1 MGILV
6 EKVLP
11 PFKQYINMN
20 KLYVGALCMIWFLT
34 MSCNSALQSFKKG
47 ERRFKAGEY
56 QLAIENY
63 EKAKAQNFAP
73 ARVNSAIAAAY
84 RLSNRIEKAAPYYQ
98 EAISAG
104 SREDSVQ
111 FFYAYALKS
120 QGKYKEAAA
129 QFEQYDKTGRNLKN
143 KALARKELE
152 NLPKLEQILAEK
164 TFYEIENLSLLNTT
178 ASEYSPALQNENLVF
193 SSSRKEKVYKATGT
207 GFDGLYTYA
216 IKADSAGANQI
227 KPFSDKI
234 GIENVN
240 EASPTFSKDGK
251 TMIFARGNTGKRKGS
266 QDVDLYISRQKDD
279 QWTEPELLAVSDPEA
294 WDACPA
300 LSTDGKTLYFASN
313 RKNTLGGIDLYRAT
327 ADGSGRFGRVVNMGS
342 EINTAGN
349 EMFPYVSDDGRLFF
363 SSDGHPGLGR
373 LDLFVATRK
382 EGVIDIKNM
391 GVPMNSTAD
400 DFGIVFKDAI
410 SGYFSSD
417 REGGKGNDDIYSFMD
432 KIPDY
437 KIVNYFLAGVTVTRD
452 PQNKE
457 EVILG
462 NTKIRFMEGN
472 TVIGET
478 TTAED
483 GAFKFKVQESKN
495 YTIIAEK
502 PTYFTK
508 REFFSMSGRTIPQE
522 LLVKPVTDTTFN
534 IKVPLDKEEVNKV
547 FVIENIY
554 YDLNKDFIRADAAEE
569 LDKLVDF
576 LKDNP
581 AIKIELSS
589 HTDVRATDKYNQDLS
604 QRRANSAVKY
614 LIENGVEATRITA
627 KGYGE
632 SSLLVKDAQTEEEHQ
647 KNRRTEIKI
656 LEIGTR

>member
-1 MGILV
+1 
-6 EKVLP
+6 
-11 PFKQYINMN
+11 
-20 KLYVGALCMIWFLT
+20 

-47 ERRFKAGEY
+47 EKRFKAGEY
-56 QLAIENY
+56 QVAIENY
-63 EKAKAQNFAP
+63 EKAKAKNFAP
-73 ARVNSAIAAAY
+73 ARVNSAIAASY

-98 EAISAG
+98 QAIAAG
-104 SREDSVQ
+104 SKEDSVQ
-111 FFYAYALKS
+111 FYYAYALKS
-120 QGKYKEAAA
+120 QGKYKEAAD
-129 QFEQYDKTGRNLKN
+129 QFEQYNKTGKNLKN
-143 KALARKELE
+143 KALARKEIE
-152 NLPKLEQILAEK
+152 NLPKVQQILDEK

-178 ASEYSPALQNENLVF
+178 ASEYSPALQNENLIF

-207 GFDGLYTYA
+207 GFDGLYTYTL
-216 IKADSAGANQI
+216 KSDSAGSNEI

-234 GIENVN
+234 NLENVN

-251 TMIFARGNTGKRKGS
+251 TMIFARGNTGKKKGS
-266 QDVDLYISRQKDD
+266 QDVDLYISRFKDN
-279 QWTEPELLAVSDPEA
+279 QWTEPELLSVSDPEA

-313 RKNTLGGIDLYRAT
+313 RKNSLGGIDLYRAT
-327 ADGSGRFGRVVNMGS
+327 ADGSGRFGRVTNMGA

-373 LDLFVATRK
+373 LDLFVANRK
-382 EGVIDIKNM
+382 EGVITVKNM
-391 GVPMNSTAD
+391 GVPMNSTSD
-400 DFGIVFKDAI
+400 DFGIVFKDALA
-410 SGYFSSD
+410 GYFSSD

-432 KIPDY
+432 KTPDY
-437 KIVNYFLAGVTVTRD
+437 KIVNYFLAGITVTRD
-452 PQNKE
+452 PQSKE

-472 TVIGET
+472 KIIGET

-502 PTYFTK
+502 STYFTR

-522 LLVKPVTDTTFN
+522 LLIKPVTDTTFN

-547 FVIENIY
+547 FVVDNIY
-554 YDLNKDFIRADAAEE
+554 YDLDQDKIRADAAEE

-581 AIKIELSS
+581 TIKIELGS
-589 HTDVRATDKYNQDLS
+589 HTDVRAADAYNMDLS

-614 LIENGVEATRITA
+614 LIDNGIQASRITA

-632 SSLLVKDAQTEEEHQ
+632 TRLIVQDAQTEEDHQ
-647 KNRRTEIKI
+647 RNRRTEIKI

>member
-1 MGILV
+1 
-6 EKVLP
+6 
-11 PFKQYINMN
+11 MN
-20 KLYVGALCMIWFLT
+20 KILIGALCLIMLLG

-47 ERRFKAGEY
+47 EKRFKAGEY
-56 QLAIENY
+56 QVAIENY
-63 EKAKAQNFAP
+63 EKAKAKNFAP
-73 ARVNSAIAAAY
+73 ARVNSAIAASY

-98 EAISAG
+98 QAIAAG
-104 SREDSVQ
+104 SKEDSVQ
-111 FFYAYALKS
+111 FYYAYALKS
-120 QGKYKEAAA
+120 QGKYKEAAE
-129 QFEQYDKTGRNLKN
+129 QFEQYNKTGKNLKN
-143 KALARKELE
+143 KALARKEIE
-152 NLPKLEQILAEK
+152 NLPKVQQILNDK
-164 TFYEIENLSLLNTT
+164 TFYEIENLSLLNST
-178 ASEYSPALQNENLVF
+178 ASEYSPALQNENLIF
-193 SSSRKEKVYKATGT
+193 SSSRKEKVYKATGA
-207 GFDGLYTYA
+207 GFDGLYSYA
-216 IKADSAGANQI
+216 LKSDSAGSNPI

-234 GIENVN
+234 NLENVN

-251 TMIFARGNTGKRKGS
+251 TMIFARGNTGKKKGS
-266 QDVDLYISRQKDD
+266 LDVDLYISRLKDG
-279 QWTEPELLAVSDPEA
+279 QWTEPELLSVSDPEA

-313 RKNTLGGIDLYRAT
+313 RKNSLGGIDLYRAT
-327 ADGSGRFGRVVNMGS
+327 ADGSGRFGRVVNMGP
-342 EINTAGN
+342 EINTAAN

-382 EGVIDIKNM
+382 EGVITVNNM
-391 GVPMNSTAD
+391 GVPMNSTSD
-400 DFGIVFKDAI
+400 DFGIVFKDAL

-432 KIPDY
+432 KTPDY
-437 KIVNYFLAGVTVTRD
+437 KIVNYFLAGITVTRD
-452 PQNKE
+452 PQSKE

-462 NTKIRFMEGN
+462 NTKIRFMEGDKM
-472 TVIGET
+472 IGET

-502 PTYFTK
+502 PTYFTR

-547 FVIENIY
+547 FVVDNIY
-554 YDLNKDFIRADAAEE
+554 YDLDQDKIRADAAEE

-581 AIKIELSS
+581 TIKIELGS
-589 HTDVRATDKYNQDLS
+589 HTDVRAPDAYNMDLS

-614 LIENGVEATRITA
+614 LIDSGIQANRITA

-632 SSLLVKDAQTEEEHQ
+632 TSLVVQDAQTEEEHQ
-647 KNRRTEIKI
+647 RNRRTEIKI

>member
-1 MGILV
+1 M
-6 EKVLP
+6 
-11 PFKQYINMN
+11 QYIPMN
-20 KLYVGALCMIWFLT
+20 KILIGALCILVLL
-34 MSCNSALQSFKKG
+34 SVGCNSALQSFKKG
-47 ERRFKAGEY
+47 EKRFKAGEY
-56 QLAIENY
+56 QVAIENY
-63 EKAKAQNFAP
+63 EKAKAKKFAP

-98 EAISAG
+98 EAIAAG
-104 SREDSVQ
+104 SKEDSVQ
-111 FFYAYALKS
+111 FYYAYALKS

-129 QFEQYDKTGRNLKN
+129 QFEKYAQTGKNLKN
-143 KALARKELE
+143 KALARKETE
-152 NLPKLEQILAEK
+152 NLPKIQQILDEK

-178 ASEYSPALQNENLVF
+178 ASEYSPALQNENLIF

-216 IKADSAGANQI
+216 LKSDSAGTSEI

-234 GIENVN
+234 NLENVN

-251 TMIFARGNTGKRKGS
+251 TMIFARGNTGKKKGA
-266 QDVDLYISRQKDD
+266 QDVDLYISRFKDGL
-279 QWTEPELLAVSDPEA
+279 WTEPELLSVSDPEA

-313 RKNTLGGIDLYRAT
+313 RKNSLGGIDLYRAT
-327 ADGSGRFGRVVNMGS
+327 ADGSGRFGRVTNMGS

-382 EGVIDIKNM
+382 EGVISVKNM
-391 GVPMNSTAD
+391 GVPMNSTSD
-400 DFGIVFKDAI
+400 DFGIVFKDALA
-410 SGYFSSD
+410 GYFSSD
-417 REGGKGNDDIYSFMD
+417 REGGKGNDDIYSFID
-432 KIPDY
+432 KTPDY
-437 KIVNYFLAGVTVTRD
+437 KIVNYFLAGITVTRD
-452 PQNKE
+452 PQSKE

-472 TVIGET
+472 KMIGET

-547 FVIENIY
+547 FVVDNIY
-554 YDLNKDFIRADAAEE
+554 YDLDKADIRADAAEE

-581 AIKIELSS
+581 NIKIELGS
-589 HTDVRATDKYNQDLS
+589 HTDVRAPDAYNMDLS

-614 LIENGVEATRITA
+614 LIDNGIQASRITA

-632 SSLLVKDAQTEEEHQ
+632 TRLIVQDAQTEEEHQ
-647 KNRRTEIKI
+647 RNRRTEIKI